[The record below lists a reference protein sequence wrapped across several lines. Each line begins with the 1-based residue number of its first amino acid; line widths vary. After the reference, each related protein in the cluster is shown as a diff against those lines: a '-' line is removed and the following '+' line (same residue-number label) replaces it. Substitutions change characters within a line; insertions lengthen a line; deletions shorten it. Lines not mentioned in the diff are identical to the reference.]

1 MIYTIL
7 LSLLAVHANAFV
19 IVPAPRS
26 VHTRCFDSNNPTL
39 SPVPS
44 DLEGVPIPF
53 IDGTSFIECYADSI
67 ATVNGV
73 EYTIGFPCDYA
84 VALCYLDEDSQL
96 IPVELDDEMMDD
108 VFPLA
113 ESIVTEEFGEELV
126 LQRTPQTLTLVG
138 ELEDDDDEDEEFEE
152 DDELSMEDDDEEDEE
167 VEVLLSFEHRGKEF
181 NLVRILDPVLLVG
194 KQCPDTPDNRVML
207 TPSESELVMPTL
219 EQLFLEFH
227 EDPDALLP

>member
-1 MIYTIL
+1 MMRIVLFL
-7 LSLLAVHANAFV
+7 LIAYANAFV
-19 IVPAPRS
+19 IVPSPRII
-26 VHTRCFDSNNPTL
+26 HTRCFNTNPAL

-53 IDGTSFIECYADSI
+53 IDGKSFIECYADSI

-113 ESIVTEEFGEELV
+113 ESIVAEEFGEELI

-138 ELEDDDDEDEEFEE
+138 ELEDDDDEDEFEE
-152 DDELSMEDDDEEDEE
+152 DDELSMDEDEEEEE

-194 KQCPDTPDNRVML
+194 KQCPDMPDNRLML
-207 TPSESELVMPTL
+207 TPHESELVMPTL
-219 EQLFLEFH
+219 EQLFLEYH

>member
-1 MIYTIL
+1 MIFTIL
-7 LSLLAVHANAFV
+7 CLFFVHTNAFV
-19 IVPAPRS
+19 IVPSTKS
-26 VHTRCFDSNNPTL
+26 VHSRCFGTSSSSPAL

-53 IDGTSFIECYADSI
+53 IDGSSFIECYADSI
-67 ATVNGV
+67 ATVDGV
-73 EYTIGFPCDYA
+73 EYTIGVPCDYA
-84 VALCYLDEDSQL
+84 VALCYLDDDSQL

-113 ESIVTEEFGEELV
+113 ESIVAEEFGEELV

-138 ELEDDDDEDEEFEE
+138 ELEDDDDDEDEFEE
-152 DDELSMEDDDEEDEE
+152 DDDLSLEDEDDEE

-194 KQCPDTPDNRVML
+194 KQCPETPDNRLML
-207 TPSESELVMPTL
+207 SPGESESVMPIL
-219 EQLFLEFH
+219 EELFLEFH